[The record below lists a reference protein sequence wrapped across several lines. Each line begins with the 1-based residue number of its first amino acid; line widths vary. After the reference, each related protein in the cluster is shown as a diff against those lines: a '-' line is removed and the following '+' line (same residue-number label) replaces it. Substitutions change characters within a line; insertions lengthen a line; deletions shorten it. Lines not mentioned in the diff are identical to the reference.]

1 VILFQPS
8 LAKEG
13 REAGTFCG
21 IAFRFRTEG
30 SFDQHHQRRLPLMKN
45 QLKKFIN
52 EESGQD
58 VAEYAL
64 LLVLV
69 GIAIAIASPSITKS
83 ILSVFSLT
91 KSVLGV

>member
-1 VILFQPS
+1 MKYQI
-8 LAKEG
+8 K
-13 REAGTFCG
+13 
-21 IAFRFRTEG
+21 RFI
-30 SFDQHHQRRLPLMKN
+30 K
-45 QLKKFIN
+45 

-69 GIAIAIASPSITKS
+69 AIAIAIATPNITNA
-83 ILSVFSLT
+83 ILSVFSRT

>member
-1 VILFQPS
+1 
-8 LAKEG
+8 
-13 REAGTFCG
+13 
-21 IAFRFRTEG
+21 
-30 SFDQHHQRRLPLMKN
+30 MKN
-45 QLKKFIN
+45 QLARFVK

-69 GIAIAIASPSITKS
+69 AIAIAIASPSITQA
-83 ILSVFSLT
+83 ILSVFSRT

>member
-1 VILFQPS
+1 
-8 LAKEG
+8 
-13 REAGTFCG
+13 
-21 IAFRFRTEG
+21 
-30 SFDQHHQRRLPLMKN
+30 MKN

>member
-1 VILFQPS
+1 MPNRI
-8 LAKEG
+8 
-13 REAGTFCG
+13 R
-21 IAFRFRTEG
+21 
-30 SFDQHHQRRLPLMKN
+30 SFFL
-45 QLKKFIN
+45 

-69 GIAIAIASPSITKS
+69 GIAIAIASPSITET
-83 ILSVFSLT
+83 ILSVFSRT

>member
-1 VILFQPS
+1 MKYQIN
-8 LAKEG
+8 
-13 REAGTFCG
+13 
-21 IAFRFRTEG
+21 RFI
-30 SFDQHHQRRLPLMKN
+30 K
-45 QLKKFIN
+45 

-69 GIAIAIASPSITKS
+69 AIAIAIASPSITTS
-83 ILSVFSLT
+83 ILSVFSRT

>member
-1 VILFQPS
+1 MSSIRRF
-8 LAKEG
+8 
-13 REAGTFCG
+13 
-21 IAFRFRTEG
+21 IA
-30 SFDQHHQRRLPLMKN
+30 N
-45 QLKKFIN
+45 
-52 EESGQD
+52 ESGQD

>member
-1 VILFQPS
+1 MKHHI
-8 LAKEG
+8 E
-13 REAGTFCG
+13 
-21 IAFRFRTEG
+21 RFI
-30 SFDQHHQRRLPLMKN
+30 K
-45 QLKKFIN
+45 

-69 GIAIAIASPSITKS
+69 AIAIAIASPSITES
-83 ILSVFSLT
+83 ILSVFSRT